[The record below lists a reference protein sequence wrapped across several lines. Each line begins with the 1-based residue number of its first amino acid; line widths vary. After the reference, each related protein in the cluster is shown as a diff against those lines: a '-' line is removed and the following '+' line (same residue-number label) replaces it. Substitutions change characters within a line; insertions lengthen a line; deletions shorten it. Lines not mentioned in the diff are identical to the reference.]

1 MYKRGKHWLLISCV
15 VAVIMTT
22 VAFQFQNSPRAVT
35 AAVAKLR
42 DAGVSVSEWNY
53 VPTSK
58 ALTGNRWHSP
68 SKIPFKNSTYS
79 VTVPPGL
86 ATTETFETIAILAR
100 EGALLNVAYESP
112 TVAAPRMVSLDELFG
127 DVALSIQSRQAFRN
141 SATAMTIQAF
151 PQTKNPA
158 TSRKET

>member
-1 MYKRGKHWLLISCV
+1 MNKRGKWLLISLA
-15 VAVIMTT
+15 VAVIVTS
-22 VAFQFQNSPRAVT
+22 VAFQHHNSPRSVAEAVT
-35 AAVAKLR
+35 KLR

-68 SKIPFKNSTYS
+68 RKIPFKNSTYS

-112 TVAAPRMVSLDELFG
+112 TVRAPRMVSLDELFG
-127 DVALSIQSRQAFRN
+127 DVAISIKSKQAFRN

-151 PQTKNPA
+151 PQPKGPSNA
-158 TSRKET
+158 AKLR

>member
-1 MYKRGKHWLLISCV
+1 MNARGKWLLISLV
-15 VAVIMTT
+15 VAVIVTT
-22 VAFQFQNSPRAVT
+22 VALQYQNSPRSVL
-35 AAVAKLR
+35 AAITKLR

-58 ALTGNRWHSP
+58 ALTGNRWHS
-68 SKIPFKNSTYS
+68 SGKIPFKRSTYS

-100 EGALLNVAYESP
+100 EGALLNMAYESS
-112 TVAAPRMVSLDELFG
+112 TVTAPRMVSLDELFG
-127 DVALSIQSRQAFRN
+127 DVALSIQSKQAFRN

-151 PQTKNPA
+151 PQPKGPSNGA
-158 TSRKET
+158 K

>member
-1 MYKRGKHWLLISCV
+1 MNKHGKHWLLISLA
-15 VAVIMTT
+15 VAVIVTT
-22 VAFQFQNSPRAVT
+22 VAFQYQDSPRVVT

-42 DAGVSVSEWNY
+42 DAGVAVSELNY

-68 SKIPFKNSTYS
+68 SKIPWEKSTYS

-86 ATTETFETIAILAR
+86 ATTVTFETIAILAR
-100 EGALLNVAYESP
+100 EGALLNVAYASP
-112 TVAAPRMVSLDELFG
+112 SVTASRMVSLDELFG
-127 DVALSIQSRQAFRN
+127 DVALSIKSRQAFRN

-151 PQTKNPA
+151 PQTKIPA
-158 TSRKET
+158 TSRKEP